1 MRGQKRVKDAHER
14 PFDPRIHLLGKQV
27 PCQATLKK
35 SLGRVLIN
43 PAQCPLRSERDDN
56 ASKQGHRDGLFQAK
70 TPKSRQSQASIPNPA
85 SPRMVV

>member
-43 PAQCPLRSERDDN
+43 PAQCPLRSESDRI
-56 ASKQGHRDGLFQAK
+56 A
-70 TPKSRQSQASIPNPA
+70 A
-85 SPRMVV
+85 SPRNVAMGHYSISDLADGYIG